1 MIRIC
6 TVTLLACVLALSVG
20 CDSISYVF
28 PPTIQ
33 DTGAST
39 DQYVVEFEYVPD
51 AQMVTEDISP
61 VWDLGR
67 HAFKRGTDRIL
78 IISRTTSY
86 SDKDEDYDVIAGT
99 MRERRRERAW
109 ITIPGD
115 VPLGKAIKLE
125 DIEKEFYTGFDVNNL
140 DGNGPLNSTALM
152 KGYVKMTSL
161 TETEAT
167 FELHIE
173 IRPNRP
179 FQGKD
184 WVIQGEEAVKIYQNG
199 HYATYTVSRD
209 DAIVVQDREGGIA
222 PKVDTTTSGANT
234 GTGDQTNTQAVA
246 TTTNAGD
253 NANAKPVLTANGNDA
268 SSQTV
273 VKKEVTTDDIIGKW
287 TSETKSHSWRFQFEK
302 SGVFI
307 VSKVRGN
314 GIDSKYA
321 PGMRYGFYTVK
332 QSRTSTWLVLDI
344 KAYYFDVVDHM
355 KALTKNPLLLK
366 LANVNG
372 KTVISGSFT
381 ENDPDVN
388 VVLEPANFED
398 LNKVQAPV
406 GRRKDIPGK
415 KNPRPFKLKPAP
427 SSN

>member
-1 MIRIC
+1 MIRNFA
-6 TVTLLACVLALSVG
+6 VMLLACVLALSVG

-39 DQYVVEFEYVPD
+39 DQYAVEFEYVPD

-86 SDKDEDYDVIAGT
+86 SEKDEDYDVIPGT

-115 VPLGKAIKLE
+115 VPLGKAVKLE

-140 DGNGPLNSTALM
+140 DGKGPLNSTALM

-161 TETEAT
+161 TETGAT

-179 FQGKD
+179 FRGKD
-184 WVIQGEEAVKIYQNG
+184 WIIQGEEAVKIYPNG

-222 PKVDTTTSGANT
+222 PKVETPSSDANVD
-234 GTGDQTNTQAVA
+234 TGDQSSTQAATTNT
-246 TTTNAGD
+246 GD
-253 NANAKPVLTANGNDA
+253 NANPVASTNGNEAGD
-268 SSQTV
+268 QNV
-273 VKKEVTTDDIIGKW
+273 VRKEVTAADIVGKW
-287 TSETKSHSWRFQFEK
+287 KGETKAHSWRFQFEK
-302 SGVFI
+302 NGVFI
-307 VSKVRGN
+307 ISHVRGN
-314 GIDSKYA
+314 GIDSTFA
-321 PGMRYGFYTVK
+321 PAMRYGFYTMK
-332 QSRTSTWLVLDI
+332 QSRTSTWIVLDH
-344 KAYYFDVVDHM
+344 KAFYFDVVDHM
-355 KALTKNPLLLK
+355 SFLESKSVLMK
-366 LANVNG
+366 LSSEEG
-372 KTVISGSFT
+372 KIIFHGNFSKGMEDLRV
-381 ENDPDVN
+381 E
-388 VVLEPANFED
+388 LEQANFED
-398 LNKVQAPV
+398 LNKVLPPP
-406 GRRKDIPGK
+406 GRRTDIPGK
-415 KNPRPFKLKPAP
+415 INPRPFKLKPTA
-427 SSN
+427 SSE